1 MQTHWLPPGCLTRWP
16 QMKSYSNTQREVQQN
31 NSILVGIHSNWFVS
45 STGWRAKVR
54 SQYCWRARRR
64 STHRLFLHW
73 TWVWRT
79 PLWTQSWNVIAH
91 LQTITMWSVTPH
103 HPSEL
108 ICTPL
113 PPEVSSDWLG
123 PFSLCTLDLFY
134 FPLLFSTLSCTGLV
148 IQSFKFCLSVHF
160 FKVVCEYSGLPL
172 ISLWQ
177 SGIQLDHLRYS
188 CSLLWTQLA
197 HFITITALFFP
208 AK

>member
-1 MQTHWLPPGCLTRWP
+1 MQTHRLPPGCLTRWP
-16 QMKSYSNTQREVQQN
+16 QMKSYSNTQSKVQQN
-31 NSILVGIHSNWFVS
+31 NSNRFAS

-54 SQYCWRARRR
+54 SQFCWRARRR
-64 STHRLFLHW
+64 NTHRLIPHW

-79 PLWTQSWNVIAH
+79 PLSTQSWNVIAH

-103 HPSEL
+103 HPSEF
-108 ICTPL
+108 ICTPW
-113 PPEVSSDWLG
+113 PPEVSPSFGGSDWLG
-123 PFSLCTLDLFY
+123 PFCLCTLDLFY
-134 FPLLFSTLSCTGLV
+134 FPPLFPTLSCTGLV
-148 IQSFKFCLSVHF
+148 IQSFTFSLSVHF

-177 SGIQLDHLRYS
+177 SDIQMDHLRYS